1 MQVDIKLEIENG
13 FKDRLGDLV
22 KVFRS
27 TIDLSGDFVWI
38 KPEDYIIDIGYKNC
52 FLGVCTHFYKDFE
65 KFVQQLKQTLFSINR
80 IKQGISLYRSDMLY
94 FSLGDRADVL
104 REMAEAL
111 SKEFNVVVTHP
122 FVPRITIGYSRL
134 NYGASTVSNISR
146 LINTFNREL
155 AESNF
160 DPSFKISAVN
170 FVNKKNQKLL
180 RKLSVS

>member
-1 MQVDIKLEIENG
+1 MQIDIKLEIENG

-27 TIDLSGDFVWI
+27 TVDLSGDFVWI
-38 KPEDYIIDIGYKNC
+38 EPGDYKIDIGYKKC
-52 FLGVCTHFYKDFE
+52 LLGACSRFYKDFDE
-65 KFVQQLKQTLFSINR
+65 FIHRLKQTRFSVNK

-94 FSLGDRADVL
+94 FSLGDKADVL
-104 REMAEAL
+104 REMAEVLA
-111 SKEFNVVVTHP
+111 KKFNVVITHP

-160 DPSFKISAVN
+160 DPEFKISSVN